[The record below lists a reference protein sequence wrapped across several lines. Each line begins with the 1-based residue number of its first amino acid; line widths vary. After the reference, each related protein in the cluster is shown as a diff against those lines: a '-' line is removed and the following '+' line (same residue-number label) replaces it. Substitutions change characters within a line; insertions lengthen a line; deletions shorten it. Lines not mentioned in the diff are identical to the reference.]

1 MSKVS
6 CEIIKDMLPLYY
18 DNVCSDDSKRMVEEH
33 LIECDNCK
41 MELEK
46 IQDEVHIT
54 RKKIIENRNDG
65 NVIKSISTFVEKS
78 HG

>member
-33 LIECDNCK
+33 LSDCDNCK

-46 IQDEVHIT
+46 IQDEIHIPE
-54 RKKIIENRNDG
+54 KKIDR
-65 NVIKSISTFVEKS
+65 K
-78 HG
+78 